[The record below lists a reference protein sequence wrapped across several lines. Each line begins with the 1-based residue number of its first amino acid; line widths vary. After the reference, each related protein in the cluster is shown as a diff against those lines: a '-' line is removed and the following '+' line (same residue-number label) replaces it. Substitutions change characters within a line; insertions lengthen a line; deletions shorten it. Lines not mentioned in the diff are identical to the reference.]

1 MSLKITLSFF
11 CQLSKVINLMERLAK
26 VSLEYQA
33 RITII
38 HLSKRPSI
46 ELLDPLELGHITVV
60 SIGDVTKLTT
70 ILHWT
75 IHVSV
80 KLSVM
85 LSLQCDNYLSSNLRL
100 ELYYSYIGNFLRPR
114 VMILML
120 LGIQTS

>member
-60 SIGDVTKLTT
+60 SIGDATNLTCT
-70 ILHWT
+70 
-75 IHVSV
+75 S
-80 KLSVM
+80 LS
-85 LSLQCDNYLSSNLRL
+85 
-100 ELYYSYIGNFLRPR
+100 IF
-114 VMILML
+114 
-120 LGIQTS
+120 QTN